1 MGALLARPAFARTVS
16 SLHVRNYRLYFI
28 GQSIS
33 VAGTFMQTLALSFLV
48 LKLTG
53 SGTILGL
60 TLGIRLLPFAT
71 LGPYGGLVAD
81 RTDKLRLLYLTQALS
96 AAAALLLAVLNGLG
110 AVSLPVILVLSL
122 LLGFVM
128 VFDTPTRQSLI
139 PELVPRS
146 EVANAVT
153 LNSVAL
159 NVARVIGAAAGGL
172 LVSVVGFTACFAANA
187 LSFAAVLAGLSL
199 MRRSE
204 MFPAEPVVRSKGQ
217 VREGIRYI
225 RQTPI
230 LLLPLSL
237 VFVTGMLAYEF
248 PVSLPLIAR
257 GAFGGGAGT
266 YGAMAAVMAAGA
278 IAGGL
283 VAASNRGGRRPQ
295 AIATAAAGWAIAILA
310 AAVAPSL
317 PLEFV
322 ALVFV
327 GYGSITVNAYA
338 KTTIQL
344 AAEPSMRGRVM
355 ALWGLAWV
363 GTNVVGGPLV
373 GWVAEEFGSRWSLVV
388 GGVPTLVLALAFWR
402 PLGRL
407 SLPGEYET

>member
-1 MGALLARPAFARTVS
+1 MGALLSRPAFERTVS

-53 SGTILGL
+53 SGTLLGL

-81 RTDKLRLLYLTQALS
+81 RVDKLRLLYLTQALS
-96 AAAALLLAVLNGLG
+96 AAAAVLLAVLNGIG

-139 PELVPRS
+139 PELVPR
-146 EVANAVT
+146 EQMANAVT

-159 NVARVIGAAAGGL
+159 NVARVVGAAAGGL
-172 LVSVVGFTACFAANA
+172 LVSAVGFTACFAANA
-187 LSFAAVLAGLSL
+187 GSFVAVIVGLSL
-199 MRRSE
+199 MRRTE
-204 MFPAEPVVRSKGQ
+204 LFPAEPAVRAKGQ
-217 VREGIRYI
+217 VREGLRYV
-225 RQTPI
+225 RDTPI

-248 PVSLPLIAR
+248 PVSLPLVAR

-278 IAGGL
+278 IVGGL

-295 AIATAAAGWAIAILA
+295 AIATASVGWSIAILA
-310 AAVAPSL
+310 AAVAPTL

-344 AAEPSMRGRVM
+344 ASAPSMRGRVM

-388 GGVPTLVLALAFWR
+388 GGVPTLALALALAFWR

-407 SLPGEYET
+407 SIAGE